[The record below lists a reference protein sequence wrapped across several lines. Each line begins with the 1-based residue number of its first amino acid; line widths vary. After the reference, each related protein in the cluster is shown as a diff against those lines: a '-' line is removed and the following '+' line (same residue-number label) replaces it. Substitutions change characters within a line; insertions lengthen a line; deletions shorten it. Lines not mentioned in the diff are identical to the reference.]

1 MKHFYYLLLLP
12 TCALCLS
19 LCKTTA
25 TPSASPTSKS
35 SAEPIATASATSA
48 TTESASSAATASA
61 ISAEADAISSPEP
74 EAAKVEKDTLLMCK
88 TPKSMPSQILRRIA
102 YVTSYNHETKC
113 PNWVAWHL
121 TKEHL
126 DGPHKRNGV
135 PYYDDEGRAM
145 GIGAVNDT
153 IFHGGYFL
161 DLEAEEPRQLLS
173 DWAGERYNMT
183 HGHLCPAG
191 DNKWNRA
198 AMNQTF
204 LLTNICPQAGKLNS
218 GGWNSLENKCRS
230 WAGRFGDIYIVSG
243 PIYEGGRV
251 RRTFGDSKVAV
262 PDAFFKV
269 VLCTNGRPKAIGFI
283 YPNDDESH
291 SMADMVCSV
300 DHVEKVTGID
310 FFPSLPNKVEKEI
323 ESKDEWK
330 NWQ

>member
-1 MKHFYYLLLLP
+1 MTNPFKNNSLASGLLGFILCVVCLSCRNASTANGGGPMLPESNAVGGEQKTVRHDDDRKREPAADLAPEPDATQVENDPLLL
-12 TCALCLS
+12 C
-19 LCKTTA
+19 TT
-25 TPSASPTSKS
+25 PP
-35 SAEPIATASATSA
+35 
-48 TTESASSAATASA
+48 
-61 ISAEADAISSPEP
+61 
-74 EAAKVEKDTLLMCK
+74 
-88 TPKSMPSQILRRIA
+88 SMPSQILRRIA
-102 YVTSYNHETKC
+102 YITSYNHDTRC

-161 DLEAEEPRQLLS
+161 DLEAEEPQQLLS
-173 DWAGERYNMT
+173 DWAGERYSMT

-218 GGWNSLENKCRS
+218 GGWNSLENKCRN

-269 VLCTNGRPKAIGFI
+269 VLCTNGKAKAAGFI

-291 SMADMVCSV
+291 RMTDMVCSV
-300 DHVEKVTGID
+300 DSVEQVTGFD
-310 FFPSLPNKVEKEI
+310 FFLSLPDEVEREVEAKTVWKE
-323 ESKDEWK
+323 
-330 NWQ
+330 WQ